1 MLRPHGR
8 LALDLGDPAAMAKMP
23 STKTGFVLRPVD
35 AVIESLRLA
44 GFTLV
49 DDRRVGDGPE
59 AFHVLVCERTRS

>member
-1 MLRPHGR
+1 
-8 LALDLGDPAAMAKMP
+8 MAKMP